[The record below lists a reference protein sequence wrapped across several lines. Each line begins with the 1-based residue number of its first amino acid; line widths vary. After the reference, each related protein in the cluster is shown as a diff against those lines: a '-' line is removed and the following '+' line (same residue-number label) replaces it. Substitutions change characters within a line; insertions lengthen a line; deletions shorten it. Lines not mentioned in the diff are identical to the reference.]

1 MKQLFGKIRRPS
13 YRSQQVVDVLTRKMV
28 DAKDIDTL
36 LSGYLETFVEVLRV
50 RFAGVVFCDSY
61 HRPHIAG
68 RHNVPAWMDAQT
80 LEYLDINEHASYGI
94 ASILPLCVAGQRIG
108 YLVVGER
115 RDGREIRSKELE
127 LFDVLARNLSVALLN
142 MFRLDEIRRLAGNL
156 EKEVDEATR
165 QLRQSNK
172 RLQALDA
179 TKDEFVSMAS
189 HQLRTPLTSV
199 KGYLSMVLEGDAGE
213 ITQTQRQLLEE
224 AFRSSE
230 RMVRLVSDFL
240 NVSRLQTGKFVIN
253 RTAVDLSQLVAEE
266 VANVDQ
272 VANTHKIKVS
282 YRRPARFP
290 ILYLDDTKIRQVI
303 MNFIDNAIYYSPD
316 ANAVKIRLSVE
327 DGEAVL
333 RVIDKGIG
341 VPLSAKKKL
350 GTKFFRGDNARRQR
364 PDGTGIGL
372 FLAKKVIEGHG
383 GTMIFESELDKG
395 STFGFRLPVAKLKLL
410 PTLDGEKA

>member
-1 MKQLFGKIRRPS
+1 
-13 YRSQQVVDVLTRKMV
+13 MV

-68 RHNVPAWMDAQT
+68 RHNVPAWMDVQT
-80 LEYLDINEHASYGI
+80 LESLDINEHASYGI

-115 RDGREIRSKELE
+115 RDGHEIRSKELE

-290 ILYLDDTKIRQVI
+290 VLYLDDTKIRQVI

-316 ANAVKIRLSVE
+316 ANVVKVRLSVE

-341 VPLSAKKKL
+341 VPISAKKKL

-383 GTMIFESELDKG
+383 GTMISESELDKG
-395 STFGFRLPVAKLKLL
+395 STFGFRLPVAKLKLS

>member
-1 MKQLFGKIRRPS
+1 MKRLFGKIRRPS

-28 DAKDIDTL
+28 DIDTL

-240 NVSRLQTGKFVIN
+240 NVSRLQTGK
-253 RTAVDLSQLVAEE
+253 
-266 VANVDQ
+266 
-272 VANTHKIKVS
+272 
-282 YRRPARFP
+282 
-290 ILYLDDTKIRQVI
+290 
-303 MNFIDNAIYYSPD
+303 
-316 ANAVKIRLSVE
+316 
-327 DGEAVL
+327 
-333 RVIDKGIG
+333 
-341 VPLSAKKKL
+341 
-350 GTKFFRGDNARRQR
+350 
-364 PDGTGIGL
+364 
-372 FLAKKVIEGHG
+372 
-383 GTMIFESELDKG
+383 
-395 STFGFRLPVAKLKLL
+395 
-410 PTLDGEKA
+410 

>member
-1 MKQLFGKIRRPS
+1 MKRFFGRVRRPS

-36 LSGYLETFVEVLRV
+36 LNSYLETFVSVLQV
-50 RFAGVVFCDSY
+50 RFAGVAFCDQY
-61 HRPHIAG
+61 HQPYIAG
-68 RHNVPAWMDAQT
+68 KRNVPAWLDSQT
-80 LEYLDINEHASYGI
+80 LGSGDIGDYTRYGI
-94 ASILPLCVAGQRIG
+94 AAILPLCVADQKIG
-108 YLVVGER
+108 CLVIGER
-115 RDGREIRSKELE
+115 RDGCEIR
-127 LFDVLARNLSVALLN
+127 
-142 MFRLDEIRRLAGNL
+142 G
-156 EKEVDEATR
+156 EATS

-213 ITQTQRQLLEE
+213 ITPPQRQLLEE

-240 NVSRLQTGKFVIN
+240 NVSRLQTGKFIIN
-253 RTAVDLSQLVAEE
+253 RTAVNLSQLVAEE

-272 VANTHKIKVS
+272 VANTHKVKVT
-282 YRRPARFP
+282 YRQPARFP
-290 ILYLDDTKIRQVI
+290 LLYLDDTKIRQVI

-316 ANAVKIRLSVE
+316 ANTVKVRLSIE
-327 DGEAVL
+327 DGQAVL
-333 RVIDKGIG
+333 RVIDKGMG
-341 VPLSAKKKL
+341 VSPSAKKKL

-372 FLAKKVIEGHG
+372 FLAKKVVEGHG
-383 GTMIFESELDKG
+383 GTMIFESELGKG
-395 STFGFRLPVAKLKLL
+395 STFGFRLPIAELKS
-410 PTLDGEKA
+410 PPALDGSKA

>member
-1 MKQLFGKIRRPS
+1 MKRLFGKIRRPS

-68 RHNVPAWMDAQT
+68 RHNVPAWMDVQT
-80 LEYLDINEHASYGI
+80 LESLDINEHASYGI

-115 RDGREIRSKELE
+115 RDGHEIRSKELE

-290 ILYLDDTKIRQVI
+290 VLYLDDTKIRQVI

-316 ANAVKIRLSVE
+316 ANVVKVRLSVE

-341 VPLSAKKKL
+341 VPISAKKKL

-395 STFGFRLPVAKLKLL
+395 STFGFRLPIAKLKLS

>member
-395 STFGFRLPVAKLKLL
+395 STFGFRLPVAKLKLS

>member
-1 MKQLFGKIRRPS
+1 MKRLFGKIRRPS

-68 RHNVPAWMDAQT
+68 RHNVPTWMDAQT
-80 LEYLDINEHASYGI
+80 LESLDINEHASYGI

-282 YRRPARFP
+282 YRRPACFP
-290 ILYLDDTKIRQVI
+290 VLYLDDTKIRQVI

-316 ANAVKIRLSVE
+316 ANVVKVRLSVE

-341 VPLSAKKKL
+341 VPISAKKKL

-395 STFGFRLPVAKLKLL
+395 STFGFRLPVAKLKLS

>member
-1 MKQLFGKIRRPS
+1 MKRLFGKIRRPS

-68 RHNVPAWMDAQT
+68 RHNVPAWMDVQT
-80 LEYLDINEHASYGI
+80 LESLDINEHASYGI

-115 RDGREIRSKELE
+115 RDGHEIRSKELE

-290 ILYLDDTKIRQVI
+290 VLYLDDTKIRQVI

-316 ANAVKIRLSVE
+316 ANVVKVRLSVE

-341 VPLSAKKKL
+341 VPISAKKKL

-383 GTMIFESELDKG
+383 GTMISESELDKG
-395 STFGFRLPVAKLKLL
+395 STFGFRLPVAKLKLS

>member
-1 MKQLFGKIRRPS
+1 MKRLFGKIRRPS

-80 LEYLDINEHASYGI
+80 LESLDINEHASYGI

-115 RDGREIRSKELE
+115 RDGHEIRSKELE

-316 ANAVKIRLSVE
+316 ANVVKVRLSVE

-341 VPLSAKKKL
+341 VPISAKKKL

-395 STFGFRLPVAKLKLL
+395 STFGFRLPIAKLKLS

>member
-1 MKQLFGKIRRPS
+1 MKRLFGKIRRPS

-68 RHNVPAWMDAQT
+68 RHNVPTWMDAQT
-80 LEYLDINEHASYGI
+80 LESLDINEHASYGI

-316 ANAVKIRLSVE
+316 ANVVKVRLSVE

-341 VPLSAKKKL
+341 VPISAKKKL

-395 STFGFRLPVAKLKLL
+395 STFGFRLPVAKLKLS
-410 PTLDGEKA
+410 PILDGEKA

>member
-1 MKQLFGKIRRPS
+1 MKRFFGRVRRPS

-36 LSGYLETFVEVLRV
+36 LNSYLETFVNVLQV
-50 RFAGVVFCDSY
+50 RFAGVAFCDQY
-61 HRPHIAG
+61 HQPYIAG
-68 RHNVPAWMDAQT
+68 KCNVPAWLDSQT
-80 LEYLDINEHASYGI
+80 LGSGDIGDYARYGI
-94 ASILPLCVAGQRIG
+94 AAILPLCVADQKIG
-108 YLVVGER
+108 CLVIGER
-115 RDGREIRSKELE
+115 RDGCEIRSKEFE

-142 MFRLDEIRRLAGNL
+142 MFRLEEIRRLAGNL
-156 EKEVDEATR
+156 EKEVDEATS

-213 ITQTQRQLLEE
+213 ITPPQRQLLEE

-240 NVSRLQTGKFVIN
+240 NVSRLQTGKFIIN
-253 RTAVDLSQLVAEE
+253 RTAVNLSQLVAEE

-272 VANTHKIKVS
+272 VANTHKVKVT
-282 YRRPARFP
+282 YRQPARFP
-290 ILYLDDTKIRQVI
+290 LLYLDDTKIRQVI

-316 ANAVKIRLSVE
+316 ANTVKVRLSIE
-327 DGEAVL
+327 DGQAVL
-333 RVIDKGIG
+333 RVIDKGMG
-341 VPLSAKKKL
+341 VSPSAKKKL

-372 FLAKKVIEGHG
+372 FLAKKVVEGHG
-383 GTMIFESELDKG
+383 GTMIFESELGKG
-395 STFGFRLPVAKLKLL
+395 STFGFRLPIAELKS
-410 PTLDGEKA
+410 PPALDGSKA

>member
-1 MKQLFGKIRRPS
+1 MKRLFGKIRRPS

-316 ANAVKIRLSVE
+316 ANAVKTRLSVE

-395 STFGFRLPVAKLKLL
+395 STFGFRLPVAKLKLS

>member
-1 MKQLFGKIRRPS
+1 M
-13 YRSQQVVDVLTRKMV
+13 
-28 DAKDIDTL
+28 DIDTR

-68 RHNVPAWMDAQT
+68 RHNVPTSMEAQT
-80 LEYLDINEHASYGI
+80 RESLDINEHASYGI

-179 TKDEFVSMAS
+179 TKAEFVSMAS

-199 KGYLSMVLEGDAGE
+199 KGYLTMVLEGDAGE

-240 NVSRLQTGKFVIN
+240 NVSRLQTGKFVIT

-316 ANAVKIRLSVE
+316 ANVVKVRLSVE

-341 VPLSAKKKL
+341 VPISAKKKL

-395 STFGFRLPVAKLKLL
+395 STFGFRLPVAKLKLS